1 MNRNE
6 IEICEFEMHF
16 NFNFNFNL
24 IHSISIYNFT
34 IVSTRVQ
41 ESLIEAGEE
50 TYKFKE
56 RKGKKKK
63 EIFYKQYKL
72 SQNKKL

>member
-1 MNRNE
+1 MNSNE

-24 IHSISIYNFT
+24 IHSISIYNLT
-34 IVSTRVQ
+34 IASTRVQ

-56 RKGKKKK
+56 RKGKKKRK
-63 EIFYKQYKL
+63 ILQTVQAVAK
-72 SQNKKL
+72 